1 MIAALLDGM
10 RWRRPVPQLSAEIMG
25 PPDKPGD
32 DDREAASAIETA
44 MSDLTPDEA
53 DEALAKYSP
62 DDVSFAV
69 AYATKHQVDPVWR
82 EALERFTGK
91 ERNHRR
97 GRRG

>member
-1 MIAALLDGM
+1 
-10 RWRRPVPQLSAEIMG
+10 
-25 PPDKPGD
+25 
-32 DDREAASAIETA
+32 

-69 AYATKHQVDPVWR
+69 HYATKHEVDPVWR
-82 EALERFTGK
+82 AALERFTG
-91 ERNHRR
+91 EARSHRR